1 MDRDVSVKAFSLGL
15 LGRRRGGADEARD
28 AATLE
33 VIRQFESETATLERT
48 PVPRWAQVTI
58 LTLTAFIVCAIAIMA
73 VTRIDRVVSSQSGK
87 IVTTGQINVLQ
98 ALDASIIKSIDVG
111 EGDEV
116 RKGQVLG
123 ALDPTFAAADVRQ
136 LQLQVASLEAQEARD
151 EAQLDDRPLTF
162 PEASDDSEMHRYSEL
177 QRSYYQQQMAQ
188 YKAQLNSFDAKIAQ
202 AQATVAKF
210 DADESR
216 FRERQ
221 DIAQKIEDMRA
232 ILASHGTGSQL
243 NLLNSQDQRLELA
256 RSLDFDHSS
265 LVEAQHTLA
274 SLSAD
279 RAAFVQQWSTQLS
292 QDLVTTRNSL
302 DLARSQFDKAAK
314 HRDLV
319 RLVAS
324 EPSVVLTIARLSV
337 GSVLKEGD
345 TLFTLMPTSAPVEA
359 EIFISAQQIGF
370 VRAGDPCVLKIAAFN
385 YMEHGTANGSVRW
398 ISDNAFTTDDDGK
411 PVEAYYKARC
421 TADGLNF
428 RNVPPKFRLIPGMT
442 LEADLKVGTRSV
454 AMYLLGGVMRGLNE
468 AMREP

>member
-1 MDRDVSVKAFSLGL
+1 MSVRSLT
-15 LGRRRGGADEARD
+15 LGTRGRPGGRADEARD
-28 AATLE
+28 AAALD
-33 VIRQFESETATLERT
+33 VIHQFESETATIERD
-48 PVPRWAQVTI
+48 PVPRWARVTI
-58 LTLTAFIVCAIAIMA
+58 LTLTAFLVCGIVIMSL
-73 VTRIDRVVSSQSGK
+73 TRIDRVVTSKDGK

-98 ALDASIIKSIDVG
+98 ALDPSIIKSIDVG

-136 LQLQVASLEAQEARD
+136 LQLQVASLEAQAARD
-151 EAQLDDRPLTF
+151 EAQLDDRPLTL
-162 PEASDDSEMHRYSEL
+162 PEAGADSELHRYGEV
-177 QRSYYQQQMAQ
+177 QRSYYEQQMAQ
-188 YKAQLNSFDAKIAQ
+188 YKAQLASFDAKIAQ
-202 AQATVAKF
+202 AQATMAKF
-210 DADESR
+210 GADESH
-216 FRERQ
+216 FRDRQ
-221 DIAQKIEDMRA
+221 DIAQKIEDMRS
-232 ILASHGTGSQL
+232 ILALHGTGSQL
-243 NLLNSQDQRLELA
+243 NLLNSQDQRMELA

-274 SLSAD
+274 SLTAD

-292 QDLVTTRNSL
+292 QDLVATRNSL
-302 DLARSQFDKAAK
+302 DLARSQFEKATK
-314 HRDLV
+314 HKDLV
-319 RLVAS
+319 RLTAG

-359 EIFISAQQIGF
+359 EVFISAQEIGF
-370 VRAGDPCVLKIAAFN
+370 VRPGDRCVLKIAAFN
-385 YMEHGTANGSVRW
+385 YMEHGTASGTVRW

-421 TADGLNF
+421 SADGLNF